1 MQHHKIWFISFILL
15 RQINICILYF
25 AAVDLVER
33 VFAFCVLG
41 VVCVCE
47 HEHVKF
53 GNEAHD
59 RRSHDVAG
67 QRNWRTLTS
76 RQRAHLSDMLERK
89 YINSVARLDGAVDL
103 VQFRS

>member
-1 MQHHKIWFISFILL
+1 MKSLHVIGLGPLCFHEHGGGCSITRSGLLASFCCAKLIFV
-15 RQINICILYF
+15 LYF

-53 GNEAHD
+53 GNKARD

-76 RQRAHLSDMLERK
+76 RQRAHLSD
-89 YINSVARLDGAVDL
+89 G
-103 VQFRS
+103 